1 MQKTLWLD
9 KFLFWDTLIV
19 TLLVFADW
27 LLGEKKRAA
36 MREKVGEW
44 WLHLEEVSFSGL
56 VAEDADLVRRA
67 LQRFFGKTYGFRCII
82 LTFFLSFSFI
92 TISYMWFL
100 LYLSDLTF
108 VVIISDFVA
117 IVKDLAPHMFIVIK
131 HWGLPNAFFDWLSLA
146 LTMFFLKLMA
156 RNAKPLFLCVLILF
170 DIIGAIVFATIPFYI
185 GVAFLPQPG
194 GRAGLMF
201 LTQLA
206 IVGSIVAITSAIPS
220 ILHLM
225 LSLVFLLSKLF
236 RPLIQ
241 KPISLILIRFHESRQ
256 GVLTQL
262 AAGFGAVAKL
272 IQMGAKY
279 FFNT

>member
-1 MQKTLWLD
+1 M
-9 KFLFWDTLIV
+9 

-117 IVKDLAPHMFIVIK
+117 ILKELAPHMFIVIK

-170 DIIGAIVFATIPFYI
+170 DIIGAIVFAIIPFYI
-185 GVAFLPQPG
+185 GAAFLPQTG
-194 GRAGLMF
+194 GRAGLIF
-201 LTQLA
+201 LTQLV
-206 IVGSIVAITSAIPS
+206 IVGSVVAITSAIPS